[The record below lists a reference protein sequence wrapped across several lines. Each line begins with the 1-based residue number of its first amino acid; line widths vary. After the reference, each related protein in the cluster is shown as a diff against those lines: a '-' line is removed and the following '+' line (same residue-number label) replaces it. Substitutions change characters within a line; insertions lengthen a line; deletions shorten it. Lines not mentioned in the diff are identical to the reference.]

1 MFHKPIHPRVALE
14 LSRAQEQV
22 RRAILQDKRLPLLFL
37 VDPIRAF
44 ADGGVKLSP
53 AARKYLRRAYPAS
66 FHLDKALYDDVRSGR
81 RQVPW
86 VKRAVFRPDKGE

>member
-1 MFHKPIHPRVALE
+1 MFRRPIHPRVADE
-14 LSRAQEQV
+14 LSKARKQIALAATRNE
-22 RRAILQDKRLPLLFL
+22 RLPLLFL

-66 FHLDKALYDDVRSGR
+66 FHRDKSLYDDVRSGR
-81 RQVPW
+81 RQLPW
-86 VKRAVFRPDKGE
+86 IKRATFGTEKEE